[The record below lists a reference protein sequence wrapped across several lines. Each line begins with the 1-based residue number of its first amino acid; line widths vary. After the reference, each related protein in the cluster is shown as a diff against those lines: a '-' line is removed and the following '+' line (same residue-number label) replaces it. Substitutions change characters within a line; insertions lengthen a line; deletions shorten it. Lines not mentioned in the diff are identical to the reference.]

1 MRTKQCAIRRVA
13 NSEEEDNTEATLVAP
28 QLPEPLSQPQT
39 PTLTTTIIN
48 GQGQQQLEDGTVVV
62 QPEAVAE
69 TGNSQV
75 ACFDQASSGA
85 RCAAPGIYDTVKCTA
100 CGKKVNPYNGT
111 MDVHPLLK
119 VLVCQKCYKFY
130 ASGHFDSDE
139 QGKENQCRWCGEGGS
154 LICCDNCE
162 HSFCRTCIKRNLG
175 RSALQDIESLPDE
188 SVWLCYACDQSSLR
202 HLQEEAVVVIKT
214 VKEHFLEASKRSEK
228 QKVAQAKKTVAA
240 PAPPNSAPLQLQPLP
255 LPQLQTIR
263 QDQLPV
269 LVAATPAIA
278 YGSVRGGV
286 GVTSNATIAGM
297 QLDLSSVPKV
307 TSRMPYTTVGNQ
319 PLQPH
324 RQLTQQH
331 NQVGSQLHNRH
342 QLQQLQQ
349 MQQQQRRQQQP
360 QQVAAPA
367 AAAGQASVT
376 QRTEL
381 WYKQNVRIE
390 TILSDI
396 ESVDVRNIGTALN
409 ATVSLL
415 QGMMRQY
422 SRFMQD
428 LTAATTLAD
437 KSQIV
442 SRFKSAYRMHLF
454 LRLGKLRSLIAE
466 EDKHAQ
472 RRSGKTRGS
481 VIDLTGPS
489 AATVSRPVHQP
500 GLRIP
505 QSRPAPPA
513 QPIIHQSAGPVVS
526 RHQQQ
531 QQQAQQRR
539 SIQAQ
544 RQAPCPT
551 PERPAAVPPDMVVVL
566 SDDDDDEEN
575 NNNGGVRHDGAVE
588 SSDKEAQQQSEE
600 APASVAPPVTG
611 GGKPAAIL
619 ELLEARKRRE
629 KCARKLQQPRRIPAA
644 EAESSAASAA
654 SPSIDSAADEVT
666 TANGDTN
673 SNEAD
678 AVQEDTSPPDPDQT
692 ASAVKRRIASADEA
706 EAAMED
712 AAGIG
717 DGDWSDSG
725 PPSEKRPRNQ
735 LQEINTEPAHD
746 VATASAAAGSSAA

>member
-297 QLDLSSVPKV
+297 QLDLSS
-307 TSRMPYTTVGNQ
+307 
-319 PLQPH
+319 
-324 RQLTQQH
+324 
-331 NQVGSQLHNRH
+331 
-342 QLQQLQQ
+342 
-349 MQQQQRRQQQP
+349 
-360 QQVAAPA
+360 
-367 AAAGQASVT
+367 
-376 QRTEL
+376 
-381 WYKQNVRIE
+381 
-390 TILSDI
+390 
-396 ESVDVRNIGTALN
+396 
-409 ATVSLL
+409 
-415 QGMMRQY
+415 GMMRQY

>member
-297 QLDLSSVPKV
+297 QLDLSS
-307 TSRMPYTTVGNQ
+307 
-319 PLQPH
+319 
-324 RQLTQQH
+324 
-331 NQVGSQLHNRH
+331 
-342 QLQQLQQ
+342 
-349 MQQQQRRQQQP
+349 
-360 QQVAAPA
+360 
-367 AAAGQASVT
+367 
-376 QRTEL
+376 
-381 WYKQNVRIE
+381 
-390 TILSDI
+390 
-396 ESVDVRNIGTALN
+396 
-409 ATVSLL
+409 
-415 QGMMRQY
+415 GMMRQY

-500 GLRIP
+500 
-505 QSRPAPPA
+505 
-513 QPIIHQSAGPVVS
+513 
-526 RHQQQ
+526 
-531 QQQAQQRR
+531 
-539 SIQAQ
+539 
-544 RQAPCPT
+544 
-551 PERPAAVPPDMVVVL
+551 AVPPDMVVVL